1 MPIES
6 GDEVRLMY
14 VGRLSD
20 GTVFDASVPDAI
32 DEHAIPDE
40 PSPPLSVEVGA
51 ERIVCG
57 PGQIV
62 EHIEEHLYGYEEG
75 DELTVEI
82 PPEDAYGAADEEKV
96 VTYDRDVLGS
106 AMGDDVSPDAPQ
118 EGLTIRTPDG
128 RVGEIVDVGDREVRV
143 DFNHLLAGKQLG
155 FHLTVVG
162 VE

>member
-1 MPIES
+1 MGIES
-6 GDEVRLMY
+6 GDEVRLAY

-20 GTVFDASVPDAI
+20 GTVFDASVSEVVDGG
-32 DEHAIPDE
+32 AIPDD

-51 ERIVCG
+51 ERIVRG

-62 EHIEEHLYGYEEG
+62 EHIEEHLYGHEEG

-82 PPEDAYGAADEEKV
+82 PPEDAYGEADEEKV

-106 AMGDDVSPDAPQ
+106 AMGDDVSPDEPR

-143 DFNHLLAGKQLG
+143 DFNHLLAGERLR
-155 FHLTVVG
+155 FEVTVVD
-162 VE
+162 VQ